1 MTETNAIVSSPSIL
15 AEFTGGSTGE
25 VEMMI
30 GVGIVKD
37 SDAVFFQYMGDDQQ
51 PVALVLPNSGKPLTR
66 LSNVTLA
73 GVAVAENVGEFNA
86 TKLNVYLRSNTG
98 RTIMLTSGLNTIWSQ
113 CVVTSIVGL
122 VNEGLTDA
130 TFQLDSWKGTAK
142 LKPCFA
148 AIRVG
153 GAKISDQAMYEAL
166 RDARG
171 NRDSAKVE
179 LIQRDAID
187 VITAAL
193 GGPVE
198 QSEITIDQEDAAR
211 EAGF

>member
-15 AEFTGGSTGE
+15 AEFTGGSSGD

-73 GVAVAENVGEFNA
+73 GVAVAEDVGEFNA
-86 TKLNVYLRSNTG
+86 TKLNVYLRSSSG
-98 RTIMLTSGLNTIWSQ
+98 RTIMLTSGLTTIWSQ
-113 CVVTSIVGL
+113 CVMTSLAGL
-122 VNEGLTDA
+122 VNTDLVDS

-142 LKPCFA
+142 LKPRFA
-148 AIRVG
+148 AVRVG
-153 GAKISDQAMYEAL
+153 GAKISDQLMYDAL
-166 RDARG
+166 REARG
-171 NRDSAKVE
+171 DGDKAKVE
-179 LIQRDAID
+179 RIQRDAID
-187 VITAAL
+187 VVTAAL
-193 GGPVE
+193 GGPIE
-198 QSEITIDQEDAAR
+198 QAEVAVANDE
-211 EAGF
+211 EAPF